1 MTGGNVHYKTPT
13 TSKSGQFTM
22 RSDAATPVKTVDSGQ
37 KTALL
42 HSQKK
47 KTLFKLTCSAV
58 YWHTGHD
65 IQTELCSMESVE
77 NQVHFR

>member
-1 MTGGNVHYKTPT
+1 MTGGNVHCKTPT

-47 KTLFKLTCSAV
+47 KNA
-58 YWHTGHD
+58 
-65 IQTELCSMESVE
+65 I
-77 NQVHFR
+77 

>member
-47 KTLFKLTCSAV
+47 KRYLNLPARQFT
-58 YWHTGHD
+58 D
-65 IQTELCSMESVE
+65 ILATISKQNFAQWSL
-77 NQVHFR
+77 